1 MEQGLASY
9 AATQG
14 QNNTQHYYAGN
25 VGRPK
30 KGRKMACTKKNKKK
44 PGKK

>member
-25 VGRPK
+25 MNKPK
-30 KGRKMACTKKNKKK
+30 KGHKMACKKKK

>member
-1 MEQGLASY
+1 MEEGLASY

-14 QNNTQHYYAGN
+14 QNSTQHYYAGD
-25 VGRPK
+25 GSKPK
-30 KGRKMACTKKNKKK
+30 KGRKMACKKKK

>member
-14 QNNTQHYYAGN
+14 QNNTQHYYAGD
-25 VGRPK
+25 GSKPK
-30 KGRKMACTKKNKKK
+30 KGHNMACTKKNKKK